1 MSNILVRKCGMVAL
15 WVTSLSVAA
24 LAQDNPVVS
33 KLFSDHMVLQR
44 GMTVPV
50 WGTCKAG
57 TKVTVKFGTQEKSA
71 EADKDGKWMVRLDA
85 LTASTAPAELT
96 ITSTTGNA
104 PTPISPLFEPHIFSS
119 MHINLKSKF
128 LAICAIS
135 GAVRDAEAT

>member
-1 MSNILVRKCGMVAL
+1 MGDLIERGCLGSGQPGGEQAFQRPHGIAARYDGSGLGDVQGRHQGHGQVRDAGEKR
-15 WVTSLSVAA
+15 
-24 LAQDNPVVS
+24 
-33 KLFSDHMVLQR
+33 R
-44 GMTVPV
+44 GRQGWQV
-50 WGTCKAG
+50 
-57 TKVTVKFGTQEKSA
+57 
-71 EADKDGKWMVRLDA
+71 DGKWMVRLDA

-96 ITSTTGNA
+96 ITSATGNA